1 MIGARRHVDPVIRRP
16 MPIRPSIV
24 ERPEQ
29 PYVAIRGLVT
39 MQTIGSIADRLPEVF
54 VWLAE
59 HGLEPTGAPFFKYN
73 RIDME
78 RQLEVEVGVPVA
90 ATAEGDGEVRSGV
103 LPAGRYA
110 TVTHV
115 GHPDEL
121 VGVTAALLDW
131 AAQQGL
137 RWDMSETDDGQRWGC
152 RLEVVNTDPAEEP
165 DMRKWETELAFRLA
179 D

>member
-1 MIGARRHVDPVIRRP
+1 

-29 PYVAIRGLVT
+29 PYVAISGLVT
-39 MQTIGSIADRLPEVF
+39 MQTVGAIADRLPEVF

-59 HGLEPTGAPFFKYN
+59 HGLEPTGAPFLRYN
-73 RIDME
+73 RIDMK

-90 ATAEGDGEVRSGV
+90 ATAEDDGEVRSSV

-110 TVTHV
+110 TVTHL

-121 VGVTAALLDW
+121 IGVTTALLDW

-137 RWDMSETDDGQRWGC
+137 RWDMSETDHGQRWGC
-152 RLEVVNTDPAEEP
+152 RLEVYNTDPAEEP

-179 D
+179 G

>member
-1 MIGARRHVDPVIRRP
+1 

-29 PYVAIRGLVT
+29 PYMAIRGLVT
-39 MQTIGSIADRLPEVF
+39 MQTVGAIADRLPEVF

-59 HGLEPTGAPFFKYN
+59 HGLQSTGAPFFKYN
-73 RIDME
+73 LIDME

-90 ATAEGDGEVRSGV
+90 AAAEGDGEVRAGV

-110 TVTHV
+110 TLTHV

-131 AAQQGL
+131 AARQGL
-137 RWDMSETDDGQRWGC
+137 RWDMSETDGGQRWGC
-152 RLEVVNTDPAEEP
+152 RLEVYHTDPAEEP

-179 D
+179 G